1 MKAFDFTK
9 VTSVYSGKANRC
21 CCGCSGK
28 HYYKNETRELAG
40 KNRGYEIEDEE
51 ISDSMVKRIIK
62 KIQENISISEN
73 MDTCISI
80 ELGERLYIA
89 YIS

>member
-28 HYYKNETRELAG
+28 HYYKNETRKEAG

-62 KIQENISISEN
+62 KIQENSNIADN
-73 MDTCISI
+73 QKTYISI
-80 ELGERLYIA
+80 ELSERLYIA